1 VTGLS
6 AAKTPDMSQLMH
18 ISHDPLAPMAE
29 LIDFEQF
36 LAVDIR
42 VGRIITASALVEAR
56 KPAFRLEIDFGP
68 AIGIKTSSAQITE
81 HYSPETLVGR
91 MVAAVVNF
99 PPRQIGK
106 MMSQVLTLGFP
117 DENGAVVLITPDHD
131 VPIGGRLF

>member
-1 VTGLS
+1 
-6 AAKTPDMSQLMH
+6 MH